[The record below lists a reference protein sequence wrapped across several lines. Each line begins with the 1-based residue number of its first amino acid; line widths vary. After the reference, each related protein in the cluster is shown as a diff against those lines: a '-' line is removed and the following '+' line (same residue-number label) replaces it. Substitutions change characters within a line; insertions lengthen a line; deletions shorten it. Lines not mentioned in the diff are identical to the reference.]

1 MAAQPQAGALVKA
14 RIEGK
19 QGTHR
24 IRVRAVSDDGV
35 SFVHEWTSKGRTV
48 QGKKTYTLPLAAVE
62 VLDVLDPRPE
72 EDRADRFVIKPG
84 DVEVSKAEE
93 PAKAE
98 EQPRRRPRRPRQKA
112 TTAA

>member
-24 IRVRAVSDDGV
+24 IRVRATSDTEIV
-35 SFVHEWTSKGRTV
+35 FIHEWTSKGATV
-48 QGKKTYTLPLAAVE
+48 QGKKPYTLPVTAVDVVE
-62 VLDVLDPRPE
+62 VLEEPRT
-72 EDRADRFVIKPG
+72 DRFVTKPG

-98 EQPRRRPRRPRQKA
+98 EPKAKRPRTRRKEP
-112 TTAA
+112 AAVA

>member
-24 IRVRAVSDDGV
+24 IRVRATSDTEIV
-35 SFVHEWTSKGRTV
+35 FIHEWTSKGATV
-48 QGKKTYTLPLAAVE
+48 QGKKPYTLPVTAVDVVE
-62 VLDVLDPRPE
+62 VLEEPRT
-72 EDRADRFVIKPG
+72 DRFVTKPG